1 MMSEIGFGGE
11 IFRAT
16 FFRRM
21 RPRLQNLN
29 STTDAAILPTQR
41 RPQDGPNTS
50 YQEAKAH
57 GTCN

>member
-11 IFRAT
+11 DFPSN
-16 FFRRM
+16 FFSRM

-41 RPQDGPNTS
+41 RSQDGPNTS
-50 YQEAKAH
+50 Y
-57 GTCN
+57 